1 MIALIK
7 NDLKQL
13 RNISGKHILFA
24 VLGALLYT
32 GLGVLRAPLRLEGLS
47 WIQWIFL
54 LLAPL
59 SSLIFYLML
68 TRIPGRFVF
77 WFLQCTLNLGMPF
90 LLAWISSMFFDK
102 TRDAFYTDNF
112 FNRFLPAWA
121 AIWWLGMCLVYILV
135 RAIAAAVKK
144 YLDRDSAGARHLRDL
159 AVMYTPQK
167 KISSEPRDGKGK
179 WAVMS
184 ICIVLI
190 AIGSFA
196 FAVALFL
203 FNVYSNMEFE
213 AILFT
218 ITFAEGGL
226 ALEDVIAGVEYTLL
240 FVLISGFISLN
251 MAKCFPNKKLVVAD
265 GEGEYT
271 LHMTGKKRA
280 TQIAMSVLLM
290 LGCAAFFSIQTN
302 FLHYVK
308 MKTDRSTI
316 YEEYYVKP
324 EASVLT
330 FPEKKR
336 NLIFVYLESMECT
349 YASTDLG
356 GSQEKNYMADLTELA
371 DSEDC
376 VNFSNTENL
385 GGASVFVPS
394 ITYTQGST
402 VAQTSGISLN
412 TKIFPPNGF
421 VEYPTMTRL
430 EDILHDNGYNQLYLQ
445 GSKGV
450 FSMYDRYV
458 ARYEDSVLYDRTRLV
473 DEGYAEEGTDYIWKW
488 GIEDRKLFS
497 IAKELLT
504 NISRED
510 KPFFFTMYTMDTH
523 SFECG
528 HRCVL
533 CDETIDNDYLASVD
547 CTSRQTVEFVNWIRQ
562 QPFYE
567 NTTIILVGDHL
578 GNKKTSLVEFDDDY
592 KRTTYNCFIH
602 AAKEP
607 VQSRNRLFSS
617 LDMFPSTLSAIG
629 VTIQG
634 DRLGLGT
641 DLFSGTPTLSEVLGE
656 EEYKKQLEQTSD
668 YYDTVFVQQH

>member
-7 NDLKQL
+7 NDLKNL
-13 RNISGKHILFA
+13 RKISGKHILLA
-24 VLGALLYT
+24 VLGALLIT
-32 GLGVLRAPLRLEGLS
+32 GLGVLRAPLDLGKLS
-47 WIQWIFL
+47 WICWVL
-54 LLAPL
+54 
-59 SSLIFYLML
+59 LIFAPITSLVFYFML
-68 TRIPGRFVF
+68 IRIPGPSVF
-77 WFLQCTLNLGMPF
+77 RFLQCVVELGTPMLF
-90 LLAWISSMFFDK
+90 IWISSLFFEK
-102 TRDAFYTDNF
+102 TRDAYYTENF
-112 FNRFLPAWA
+112 LNRFLPVWA
-121 AIWWLGMCLVYILV
+121 AVWWVGLFLTYILV
-135 RAIAAAVKK
+135 RLIAFLVKK
-144 YLDRDSAGARHLRDL
+144 YLAREDAGARHLRDL

-167 KISSEPRDGKGK
+167 KISSERRDGKGK
-179 WAVMS
+179 WVVMS
-184 ICIVLI
+184 ICMVLI
-190 AIGSFA
+190 AAGSFI

-218 ITFAEGGL
+218 ITYAEGGL

-251 MAKCFPNKKLVVAD
+251 MAKCYPNKKLVVAD
-265 GEGEYT
+265 GDCEYT

-280 TQIAMSVLLM
+280 TQITMSLLLM

-308 MKTDRSTI
+308 MKIDRSTI

-336 NLIFVYLESMECT
+336 NLIYIYLESMECT
-349 YASTDLG
+349 YASTAVG
-356 GSQEKNYMADLTELA
+356 GSQEENYISGLTELA
-371 DSEDC
+371 GSPNC
-376 VNFSNTENL
+376 VNFSNTEQL
-385 GGASVFVPS
+385 GGASVFVPA

-412 TKIFPPNGF
+412 TKILPPNGV
-421 VEYPTMTRL
+421 VEYPTMVRL
-430 EDILHDNGYNQLYLQ
+430 EDVLHDNGYNQLYLQ

-450 FSMYDRYV
+450 FSMYDQYV
-458 ARYEDSVLYDRTRLV
+458 ARYDDSILYDRTRLV
-473 DEGYAEEGTDYIWKW
+473 DEGYAREDTDYIWKW
-488 GIEDRKLFS
+488 GIEDRKLFE
-497 IAKELLT
+497 IAKELIT
-504 NISRED
+504 DISKED
-510 KPFFFTMYTMDTH
+510 KPFFVTMYTMDTH

-528 HRCVL
+528 HRCVN
-533 CDETIDNDYLASVD
+533 CDESIDNDYLASVD
-547 CTSRQTVEFVNWIRQ
+547 CTNRQTVEFVKWIQQ

-578 GNKKTSLVEFDDDY
+578 GNKKTSLVEFDDSY
-592 KRTTYNCFIH
+592 IRTTYNCFIN

-607 VQSRNRLFSS
+607 VQSKNRLFSS

-641 DLFSGTPTLSEVLGE
+641 DLFSATPTLCEALGE
-656 EEYKKQLEQTSD
+656 EEYKKQLEKTSD
-668 YYDTVFVQQH
+668 YYDNIFVGQK